1 MSLQDSNRYDDWACK
16 ECVLYYDCMM
26 DDKEDCDI
34 WQGQHQMA
42 REAGD
47 E

>member
-1 MSLQDSNRYDDWACK
+1 MSLQDSNRYADPVCIF
-16 ECVLYYDCMM
+16 CVLYYDFLH